1 MAARSDNEWLR
12 WAALLHDIGK
22 PQTKRYDA
30 RLGWTF
36 HNHNFVGEKM
46 VPRIFR
52 KMKLPMNEKMKYV
65 AKIVGLHMRPQSVG
79 EEGVSDSGVRRLITD
94 AGPDLDDLMILAEA
108 DITSKNPAKVRRQLE
123 GFARLRERMTQI
135 NDADALRNWKNPV
148 NGNEIIEH
156 FNIAPGKEI
165 AAIKDAVK
173 EAVMDGRIPCE
184 HDAAWEYVLEIA
196 PSILGGETG
205 NC

>member
-1 MAARSDNEWLR
+1 
-12 WAALLHDIGK
+12 
-22 PQTKRYDA
+22 
-30 RLGWTF
+30 
-36 HNHNFVGEKM
+36 
-46 VPRIFR
+46 
-52 KMKLPMNEKMKYV
+52 
-65 AKIVGLHMRPQSVG
+65 MRPQSVG